1 MDIQRLK
8 DILNKDGSYAI
19 VVGNNYTIDEMG
31 AALALQL
38 ALKTNGK
45 NVSVVS
51 GKQPL
56 VEVSSLVGI
65 DQVKSRF
72 ESSNGDLVVSFPYQE
87 DEIGKVSYTLE
98 AGFLNIIVKPK
109 DNNTLSFGEKDVLFR
124 RAGDIP
130 AVLIAVGV
138 KRISDLSASFDV
150 EGLKDTVIINIDKV
164 GNNEGYGDVVIMG
177 QGASSVS
184 EQVANLILT
193 LGFPLDLDIAQNLM
207 SGLMGATANFQSPK
221 TSSLGFEMAGILMR
235 AGARRESAKPAH
247 VNNQA
252 QKVMEAIAAQQ
263 NNRQNQSRANS
274 APRPIQQSAQNQ
286 EFAPVNP
293 NQNMTQNQN
302 RQPNPIN
309 AAPAQEAAPN
319 DWLQP
324 KIYKGSTNVE

>member
-8 DILNKDGSYAI
+8 DILNKEGSYAI
-19 VVGNNYTIDEMG
+19 VVGNSYTVDEMG

-38 ALKTNGK
+38 ALKTTGK
-45 NVSVVS
+45 NVSVIS

-65 DQVKSRF
+65 DQVKPNF
-72 ESSNGDLVVSFPYQE
+72 ESKNGDLVVSFPYQE

-98 AGFLNIIVKPK
+98 SGFLNIIVKPK
-109 DNNTLSFGEKDVLFR
+109 DNTLSFSEKDVLFKR
-124 RAGDIP
+124 TGDLP
-130 AVLIAVGV
+130 AVLIAIGV
-138 KRISDLSASFDV
+138 KRISDLAPMFNLES
-150 EGLKDTVIINIDKV
+150 LKDTVIINIDKI
-164 GNNEGYGDVVIMG
+164 GNNEGYGDVVIVG

-193 LGFPLDLDIAQNLM
+193 LGYPMDLDVAQNLM
-207 SGLMGATANFQSPK
+207 SGLIGATGNFQSPK

-235 AGARRESAKPAH
+235 AGAKRESTKPAP

-252 QKVMEAIAAQQ
+252 QKVMEAIASQQ
-263 NNRQNQSRANS
+263 NNRQNFPRN
-274 APRPIQQSAQNQ
+274 PRPQNQ
-286 EFAPVNP
+286 NQQFVP
-293 NQNMTQNQN
+293 NQNRGQQQVAP
-302 RQPNPIN
+302 QPSPVT
-309 AAPAQEAAPN
+309 AAAASEAAPN